1 MCPKGDI
8 DILTYVWLQSV
19 CVHIHAMYIPMYVC
33 GMYCTLCTSIQC
45 VVCSVYMHTV
55 CMHDIVQFMN
65 ITHYVSSI
73 QSTLLFC
80 LLINSRIVKYYYCNL

>member
-55 CMHDIVQFMN
+55 CMHDILMYLFS
-65 ITHYVSSI
+65 YVSSI
-73 QSTLLFC
+73 QSLKLGC
-80 LLINSRIVKYYYCNL
+80 KDSRSERPHCWP